1 MMREL
6 NVVRDQVT
14 QNWWAVALRGAF
26 AILFGILTIAWP
38 QITVVVL
45 VALFGAWALLDGISA
60 FVAAWRS
67 AEAKQTWWPFLLTGV
82 LGVGAAIVTWV
93 WPQITALSLLYVIAV
108 WAIVSGVLQLA
119 GAIRMRKVI
128 TNEFWLG
135 LAGVAGIVFGVLA
148 LIYPGAGAIAITW
161 AIGWYAIV
169 VGFFFLMLGF
179 RLRSMRPMATSS
191 TTGTVPA

>member
-6 NVVRDQVT
+6 HEMGNEITR
-14 QNWWAVALRGAF
+14 NWWMVALRGAF

-67 AEAKQTWWPFLLTGV
+67 AEAKQTWWPFLVTGV

-108 WAIVSGVLQLA
+108 WAIASGVLQIVA
-119 GAIRMRKVI
+119 AIRMRKII
-128 TNEFWLG
+128 TNEFWLA
-135 LAGVAGIVFGVLA
+135 LAGIGSVVFGLLVLVF
-148 LIYPGAGAIAITW
+148 PGAGAIGIAW
-161 AIGWYAIV
+161 AIGWYAILFGLLMV
-169 VGFFFLMLGF
+169 MLGF
-179 RLRSMRPMATSS
+179 RLRSMRPMAPPA
-191 TTGTVPA
+191 GGAVPA

>member
-6 NVVRDQVT
+6 HEIGNEITR
-14 QNWWAVALRGAF
+14 NWWMVALRGAF

-67 AEAKQTWWPFLLTGV
+67 AEAKQTWWPFLVTGV

-108 WAIVSGVLQLA
+108 WAIASGVLQIVA
-119 GAIRMRKVI
+119 AIRMRKII
-128 TNEFWLG
+128 TNEFWLA
-135 LAGVAGIVFGVLA
+135 LAGIGSVVFGLLVLVF
-148 LIYPGAGAIAITW
+148 PGAGAIGIAW
-161 AIGWYAIV
+161 AIGWYAILFGILLV
-169 VGFFFLMLGF
+169 MLGF
-179 RLRSMRPMATSS
+179 RLRSMRPMGTS
-191 TTGTVPA
+191 TGGVVPT

>member
-1 MMREL
+1 MMPEL
-6 NVVRDQVT
+6 HEIGNEITR
-14 QNWWAVALRGAF
+14 NWWMVALRGAF

-67 AEAKQTWWPFLLTGV
+67 AEAKQTWWPFLVTGV

-108 WAIVSGVLQLA
+108 WAIASGVLQIVA
-119 GAIRMRKVI
+119 AIRMRKII
-128 TNEFWLG
+128 TNEFWLA
-135 LAGVAGIVFGVLA
+135 LAGIGSVVFGLLVLVF
-148 LIYPGAGAIAITW
+148 PGAGAIGIAW
-161 AIGWYAIV
+161 AIGWYAILFGILLV
-169 VGFFFLMLGF
+169 MLGF
-179 RLRSMRPMATSS
+179 RLRSMRPMAPPTS
-191 TTGTVPA
+191 GVVPA